1 MGGRLGEPVTPRVD
15 VYAQSPLIE
24 VRRDPAKGRGARGV
38 YARQTIAADTLIE
51 RVPVLLIP
59 KAQVFGD
66 TRESRN
72 AARIS
77 WYVFEWKVPTKRPYV
92 ALALGYG
99 SIYNHSYA
107 PNAVYRCVAPD
118 AIEYVAIRD
127 IAADD
132 EVTLN
137 YNGRPDDPTPVD
149 FPLSG

>member
-1 MGGRLGEPVTPRVD
+1 MDGPVNQFQQT
-15 VYAQSPLIE
+15 PLIE

-38 YARQTIAADTLIE
+38 YARQPIPAGTLIE

-59 KAQVFGD
+59 KTQVFGD
-66 TRESRN
+66 NAVSRN

-99 SIYNHSYA
+99 SMYNHSFS

-118 AIEYVAIRD
+118 ALEYEAIRD
-127 IAADD
+127 IDAGE

-137 YNGRPDDPTPVD
+137 YNGRPDDLTPVD
-149 FPLSG
+149 FPLSPSPDRVD